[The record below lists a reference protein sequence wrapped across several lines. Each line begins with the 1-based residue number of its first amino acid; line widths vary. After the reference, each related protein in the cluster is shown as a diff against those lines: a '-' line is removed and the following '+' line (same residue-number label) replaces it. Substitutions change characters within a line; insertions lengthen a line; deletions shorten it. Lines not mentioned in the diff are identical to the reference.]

1 MSIQISDITMDPT
14 LSPAEK
20 QSLTKF
26 RSLVEAV
33 LESQNPPG
41 SDWKN
46 ISMFQLCESVGVDL
60 SSLAKEG
67 QMLSGL
73 WVIVLRGIRKYMK
86 DEDLKYPT
94 FESFE
99 AAYEDAFPKDDE
111 SEKRKL
117 WQVANWMHVL
127 FHLVPAKKNKG
138 LSMLVAPRFVEGWHV
153 KYVTGSGQTH
163 YTANRVK
170 IFEIEGETKA
180 AHRGKLKTKPKKK
193 GSGTPGGQSLSDGS
207 DDGSGTYTMQNRDIS
222 LTAADY
228 AHPRKRKVTTHPRRE
243 FSADSAISDSLDIRR
258 SKRAKADMAR
268 MPPPP
273 IPGRCTTDVLRSASN
288 EDCREAYKE
297 FQSTGVQRDETAL
310 LIPDLLRSDSWVNS
324 NAANVPMPL
333 PVPSERNITWGEIP
347 VTNSFPIQQNSYGGM
362 NSLSNLGSISLGSVF
377 MNPTVSTT
385 NIPVIRPET
394 SDVSSVFDGG
404 SPPPNNVFGVEKLSE
419 VFGGFLPAGY
429 QMSVSSQHSN

>member
-1 MSIQISDITMDPT
+1 MSIQISDIMMDPT
-14 LSPAEK
+14 LSSAEK
-20 QSLTKF
+20 QSLVKF
-26 RSLVEAV
+26 RSLVEAM

-46 ISMFQLCESVGVDL
+46 ISMFQLCESVAVDL

-67 QMLSGL
+67 QMLSAL
-73 WVIVLRGIRKYMK
+73 WVIVLRGIRKYLK

-99 AAYEDAFPKDDE
+99 AAYSEDFSNDDE
-111 SEKRKL
+111 PEKRKL
-117 WQVANWMHVL
+117 WQVANWMHIL
-127 FHLVPAKKNKG
+127 FQLVPAKKNKG
-138 LSMLVAPRFVEGWHV
+138 LSMLVAPRFIEGWHV

-170 IFEIEGETKA
+170 VFETEGETKA

-193 GSGTPGGQSLSDGS
+193 GSGTPDGQSISDVS
-207 DDGSGTYTMQNRDIS
+207 DDGGGTNTMQNRDLP
-222 LTAADY
+222 LTTADY

-243 FSADSAISDSLDIRR
+243 FSAESAVPDSSELRR
-258 SKRAKADMAR
+258 SKHAKLDMAR

-273 IPGRCTTDVLRSASN
+273 IPGRCTTDVLRFASN

-324 NAANVPMPL
+324 GAVNISMPP
-333 PVPSERNITWGEIP
+333 PVSTERNITWGEIP
-347 VTNSFPIQQNSYGGM
+347 VTNSSSTQQNPYGGV
-362 NSLSNLGSISLGSVF
+362 NPLSNLGSVSIGAVF
-377 MNPTVSTT
+377 LNTPTVPQP
-385 NIPVIRPET
+385 NVPVMRPET
-394 SDVSSVFDGG
+394 SSVFDGG
-404 SPPPNNVFGVEKLSE
+404 SAPINNIFGVEKLSE

-429 QMSVSSQHSN
+429 QMSVSSQHSS